1 MLQEMEAAFAARG
14 RTPKGREARK
24 KIFQAA
30 LAAMTS
36 SGAHGASLETIASTA
51 GLTQAALRHHF
62 PTRDE
67 LLTAVFTT
75 ATVWFRSR
83 LAHIVANT
91 RVPAAARLQMCI
103 ESHLEFMESVDSV
116 FWLEGS
122 AYWIRTAPNRRVRNE
137 FYRWMVNEYAL
148 MIGELRPDL
157 RKPERQ
163 GKAFVLV
170 SLVLGS
176 WVTHGRGSAW
186 HRDFNAGHRRK
197 LLVQSAMDLV
207 AVIG

>member
-1 MLQEMEAAFAARG
+1 MEAAFAARG
-14 RTPKGREARK
+14 RTPKGRAARK
-24 KIFQAA
+24 RIFQAA
-30 LAAMTS
+30 LATIAS
-36 SGAHGASLETIASTA
+36 SGAREASLDTIAASA

-83 LAHIVANT
+83 LASIVANT

-103 ESHLEFMESVDSV
+103 ESHLGFMESVDSV

-137 FYRWMVNEYAL
+137 FYRWMVNEYAR
-148 MIGELRPDL
+148 MIGELRPAL
-157 RKPERQ
+157 GKRERQ
-163 GKAFVLV
+163 DKGFAIVT
-170 SLVLGS
+170 LVLGS
-176 WVTHGRGSAW
+176 WITHGRGSSW
-186 HRDFNAGHRRK
+186 HREFHATHRRGI
-197 LLVQSAMDLV
+197 LVQAAMDLV
-207 AVIG
+207 AA